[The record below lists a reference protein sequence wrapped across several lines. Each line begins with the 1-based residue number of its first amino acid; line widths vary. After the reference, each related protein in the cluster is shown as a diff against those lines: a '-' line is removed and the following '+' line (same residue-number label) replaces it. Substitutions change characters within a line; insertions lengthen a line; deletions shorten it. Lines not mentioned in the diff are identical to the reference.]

1 MLNEFTEARLK
12 ADIEF
17 LMECFRDELSKP
29 PLDLRKGDHLRKILI
44 AELAFLTG
52 TIETEIE
59 CDLDKLHGYLPR
71 NKKESPH
78 DKHE

>member
-17 LMECFRDELSKP
+17 LLECFKDELSKP

-52 TIETEIE
+52 DIETEIE
-59 CDLDKLHGYLPR
+59 RDLDKFHGYLPR
-71 NKKESPH
+71 NRKEPPH